1 MEYTGIPVPNVR
13 LSMFAIPDCGEI
25 EMFTTIVIIGLAA
38 VAIAVLIATPVLV
51 NKSIAR
57 KFFIEHYG
65 ATEAESIAA
74 LEKLADAKIFTSLNA
89 AAICVGVQ
97 IRKSHPGLKT
107 AELKKRFND
116 MWGAGSI
123 MRKAH
128 ELERTKQLSDAQ
140 VFKVNL
146 GRMVVDPRC
155 GMI

>member
-13 LSMFAIPDCGEI
+13 LSMFAIPNCGEI
-25 EMFTTIVIIGLAA
+25 EMSTTIVIIGLSA
-38 VAIAVLIATPVLV
+38 VVIAVLIATPVLV

-65 ATEAESIAA
+65 ATDAESIAA

-97 IRKSHPGLKT
+97 VRKSHPSLKT
-107 AELKKRFND
+107 TELKKRFND

-128 ELERTKQLSDAQ
+128 DLERSKQLSDAQ

-146 GRMVVDPRC
+146 GRFVVDPRR
-155 GMI
+155 GVI